1 MPKASPPSIADNL
14 EPLLRT
20 RREKVSV
27 KDIVEHVEARE
38 GLAPVVCVLT
48 LPVLLPLPP
57 GVSMVLA
64 LPLLV
69 AAPQMMVGRKD
80 LWLPDWLHRQSM
92 KREELQAMVRRL
104 LPWLKRMER
113 VVHPRL
119 SFLTGQVGA
128 AAAGAVCTV
137 MAVVLVLPLPFANL
151 FPALTVLLFSLGM
164 TRRDGLAMIVGVALL
179 GAAVAGVVW
188 GLHGARLGLHH
199 LFKA

>member
-1 MPKASPPSIADNL
+1 MPKAASPSIARNL
-14 EPLLRT
+14 MPLLRS
-20 RREKVSV
+20 RKARLSV
-27 KDIVEHVEARE
+27 KDIVERVEQHE

-64 LPLLV
+64 LPLLF
-69 AAPQMMVGRKD
+69 AAPQMMVGRRN

-92 KREELQAMVRRL
+92 KREKLQGVVRRL
-104 LPWLKRMER
+104 LPWLKRLEK

-119 SFLTGQVGA
+119 TFLTGQIGA
-128 AAAGAVCTV
+128 TVAGAVCTL
-137 MAVVLVLPLPFANL
+137 MAILLVLPIPFANL

-179 GAAVAGVVW
+179 GAAITGVVW
-188 GLHGARLGLHH
+188 GLHGARLGLHK
-199 LFKA
+199 LFPI